1 MYYNKTAD
9 MTRHTVAITTL
20 TLVFIIAVLACK
32 EKPQPQSPPDQPVGK
47 VEKYGTGAV
56 SRRYQEIGGKKQGLM
71 TDYYPDGR
79 LKAERWFED
88 DKQSGRTVLYH
99 PGGQIREVQYYENG
113 LKEGGDTLFYEDGRV
128 QFVVHYHQEKKNGYL
143 RKWSPTGDLIF
154 EARYEM
160 DSLVEVKGKSVKTVQ

>member
-1 MYYNKTAD
+1 MFPFITQRAIALA
-9 MTRHTVAITTL
+9 TVL
-20 TLVFIIAVLACK
+20 TLGFCFACNENPK
-32 EKPQPQSPPDQPVGK
+32 LLPTPAQPVEK
-47 VEKYGTGAV
+47 TEKYGTGSV

-88 DKQSGRTVLYH
+88 DKQTGRTALYY

-113 LKEGGDTLFYEDGRV
+113 LKEGGDTLFYEHGRV
-128 QFVVHYHQEKKNGYL
+128 QFVANFHREKKNGYL

-160 DSLVEVKGKSVKTVQ
+160 DSLVEVKGKSIKTVQ

>member
-1 MYYNKTAD
+1 M
-9 MTRHTVAITTL
+9 RTTFCL
-20 TLVFIIAVLACK
+20 PVFVLVCVLSGFSCRETPK
-32 EKPQPQSPPDQPVGK
+32 PQSPQPEEKLEKFGSGK
-47 VEKYGTGAV
+47 V

-79 LKAERWFED
+79 LKAERRFKD
-88 DKQSGRTVLYH
+88 DKQTGRTVLYH

-128 QFVVHYHQEKKNGYL
+128 QFVVNYHQEKKNGYL
-143 RKWSPTGDLIF
+143 RKWSPNGDLIF

-160 DSLVEVKGKSVKTVQ
+160 DSLVEVKGKAIKTMQ

>member
-1 MYYNKTAD
+1 MRTTICLPVLVLVCMLLGFSCGKTP
-9 MTRHTVAITTL
+9 
-20 TLVFIIAVLACK
+20 
-32 EKPQPQSPPDQPVGK
+32 EPQSSRLEEKLEKFGSGK
-47 VEKYGTGAV
+47 V
-56 SRRYQEIGGKKQGLM
+56 SRRYQEVGGKKQGLM

-79 LKAERWFED
+79 LKAERWFKD
-88 DKQSGRTVLYH
+88 DKQTGRTVLYH

-128 QFVVHYHQEKKNGYL
+128 QFVVNYHQEKKNGYL

-160 DSLVEVKGKSVKTVQ
+160 DTLVEVKGKAIKTVQ